1 MSMTP
6 ALTMGDIL
14 RRIARRYPN
23 REALIDGEVRLTYGE
38 FNRRVNRL
46 SHGFYRMG
54 IRPGDVVSILSL
66 NRHEYLEAYFGCA
79 KLGCILNI
87 LNWRLTND
95 EIDLQCRLSK
105 SRVLLL
111 DHDLETQFS
120 EVVMRVRERHVHVVI
135 INGSPQTGD
144 NMDFDALLQGESS
157 EEPDATRS
165 QTGDPVL
172 LLYTSGTT
180 GSPKGALLTQ
190 ENFLWNGITF
200 LYHAELTRKDK
211 LLQPMPLC
219 HVGGIHMLTAAFIL
233 KGLPIVLERTF
244 SVDET
249 LHLIQRE
256 RPTVL
261 NILMAPLQLLLTA
274 PELSQ
279 CDASSLRL
287 VLTAAAKYTRE
298 FCHEVIYKLGVDQ
311 LIFGY
316 GLTEASPTV
325 TLTEST
331 AETIWKE
338 NSIGWPV
345 WINEVR
351 IVDAASE
358 QEVAVGSVGELLVR
372 GPNVFAGYFGQQG
385 QTAKTLRDGWLWTG
399 DYVREDEEGCLF
411 FVDRRTD
418 MVKTGGE
425 NVSATEVEIAIL
437 HCNGTLADAVV
448 VGMPDPVWGEAIAA
462 FCVVKPGQNTSE
474 KEVCTNLR
482 GYLASYKIPKA
493 VYFVQDLPRSISGKV
508 QKHILRQQLSE
519 GMGSTPPR
527 ADNTPTLG

>member
-1 MSMTP
+1 MTP
-6 ALTMGDIL
+6 ALAMGDIL
-14 RRIARRYPN
+14 KRVARRYPN
-23 REALIDGEVRLTYGE
+23 REALIDGEVRLTYRE
-38 FNRRVNRL
+38 FNSRVNRFSRAL
-46 SHGFYRMG
+46 QRMG
-54 IRPGDVVSILSL
+54 MRSGDVVAILSF
-66 NRHEYLEAYFGCA
+66 NRHEYLEAYFACA
-79 KLGCILNI
+79 KLSCILNI

-105 SRVLLL
+105 SRVLLV
-111 DHDLETQFS
+111 DHGLETQFS
-120 EVVMRVRERHVHVVI
+120 EVVTRARDRHAHVVI
-135 INGSPQTGD
+135 IGGSPDTGD
-144 NMDFDALLQGESS
+144 NMDFDALLQCESS
-157 EEPDATRS
+157 DEPDTMLP
-165 QTGDPVL
+165 QTSDPVL

-200 LYHAELTRKDK
+200 LYHAELTRRDK

-244 SVDET
+244 SVEET
-249 LHLIQRE
+249 LLLIQRE

-261 NILMAPLQLLLTA
+261 NILMAPLQLLLTS
-274 PELSQ
+274 PELPQ
-279 CDASSLRL
+279 GDASSLRL

-298 FCHEVIYKLGVDQ
+298 FCLEVIYKLGLDQ

-351 IVDAASE
+351 VVDAASE
-358 QEVAVGSVGELLVR
+358 QEVSAGSVGELLVR
-372 GPNVFAGYFGQQG
+372 GPNVFSGYFGQPE
-385 QTAKTLRDGWLWTG
+385 QTAQALRDGWLWTG

-425 NVSATEVEIAIL
+425 NVSATEVEVAIL

-474 KEVCTNLR
+474 DEIRANLR

-493 VYFVQDLPRSISGKV
+493 VFFVQDLPRSISGKV
-508 QKHILRQQLSE
+508 QKHILRQQLSD
-519 GMGSTPPR
+519 GTVSTPSR
-527 ADNTPTLG
+527 TDDNPTLS